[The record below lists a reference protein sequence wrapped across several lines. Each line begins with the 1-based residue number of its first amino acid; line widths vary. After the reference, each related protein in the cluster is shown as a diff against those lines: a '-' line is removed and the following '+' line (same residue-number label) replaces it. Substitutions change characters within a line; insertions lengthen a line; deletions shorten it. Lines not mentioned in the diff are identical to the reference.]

1 MKKWVIKNDLQY
13 NLGRLKNLVER
24 LSERFSDDPLEK
36 ASFVKN
42 FLLDV
47 QSKILNQE
55 SIQINALASQ
65 LSQFKEWEEYR
76 VLLSFCYFIGAQEG
90 HFDLHS
96 AVSEID
102 IENIGGRNFKITLW
116 TEKDEKN
123 LKDKKVFE
131 VGKGTETI
139 FDRLIG
145 KNCYILRELNS
156 GKEGLSNIFD
166 QVTIELKSLIDM
178 KSIGEQIIWPQR

>member
-1 MKKWVIKNDLQY
+1 MKKWVIRNDLKY

-24 LSERFSDDPLEK
+24 LSERYSDDPLEK

-47 QSKILNQE
+47 QSKILDQE

-96 AVSEID
+96 SISKID

-116 TEKDEKN
+116 TEKNEKY
-123 LKDKKVFE
+123 LRDKKIFE

-145 KNCYILRELNS
+145 KDCYIFRELNS
-156 GKEGLSNIFD
+156 GKKNLSNIFD
-166 QVTIELKSLIDM
+166 LVTIELRSLVEM
-178 KSIGEQIIWPQR
+178 KPIEKPMIWP